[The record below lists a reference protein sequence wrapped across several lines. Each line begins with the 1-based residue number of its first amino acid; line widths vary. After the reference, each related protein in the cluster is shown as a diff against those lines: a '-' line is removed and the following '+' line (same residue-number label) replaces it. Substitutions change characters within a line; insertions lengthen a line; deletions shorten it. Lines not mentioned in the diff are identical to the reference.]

1 MRNFIQSARSVALA
15 AAMMLPQNGNA
26 QTAPETASTKV
37 ATVTA
42 ALAVLH
48 KALDKDP
55 VHQTEVANLAP
66 RVKDGTIDSTDDEM
80 IRTLGTA
87 LYNEY
92 TSNPAIRE
100 KIMAVASALGPKEA

>member
-1 MRNFIQSARSVALA
+1 MKNFIRSAAIA
-15 AAMMLPQNGNA
+15 TAMMLPQSGNA
-26 QTAPETASTKV
+26 QTAPGTANTKV

-42 ALAVLH
+42 ALAALH

-55 VHQTEVANLAP
+55 VRQTEVANLAP
-66 RVKDGTIDSTDDEM
+66 RVKDGTIDSTDNDT

-92 TSNPAIRE
+92 ATNPAIRE
-100 KIMAVASALGPKEA
+100 KIMAVANALKGA